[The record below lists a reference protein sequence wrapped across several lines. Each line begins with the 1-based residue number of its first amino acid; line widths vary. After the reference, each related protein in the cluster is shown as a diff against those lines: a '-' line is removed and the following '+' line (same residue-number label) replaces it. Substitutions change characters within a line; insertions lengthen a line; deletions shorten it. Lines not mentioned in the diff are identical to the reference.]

1 MPNDAP
7 ATNAHPLDDALREID
22 PLGALAA
29 LIVERRLDRPLVVG
43 LGGSVAVGKSTTAGH
58 LAAALRA
65 RDESLAIEV
74 VSTDGFLLP
83 NARLDELG
91 LSIEKGSP
99 RTYDLAA
106 LDAFIAAVQR
116 GDTGL
121 VVPAYSHLIY
131 DVAPGTHV
139 VDAPDVVVL
148 EGLNVVTVD
157 RGVVDLVDLSLY
169 LHADPA
175 DVLAWFV
182 ERFMRLRA
190 EAVGNP
196 SAFFHQ
202 FVALDDDDA
211 RAFAHWTWTEINL
224 PVFDEHVAPARA
236 LADVVIEKG
245 PDHRVTR
252 VSPASG

>member
-1 MPNDAP
+1 MPDDGPATHTHPVDDAP
-7 ATNAHPLDDALREID
+7 REID
-22 PLGALAA
+22 PLGPLAA

-58 LAAALRA
+58 LAQAVRS
-65 RDESLAIEV
+65 RDGSLAVEV

-83 NARLDELG
+83 NTRLDELG

-106 LDAFIAAVQR
+106 LAAFVDAVQR
-116 GDTGL
+116 GETGL
-121 VVPAYSHLIY
+121 VAPAYSHLTY
-131 DVAPGTHV
+131 DVAEGTHV
-139 VDAPDVVVL
+139 LDAPDVVVL

-157 RGVVDLVDLSLY
+157 RGVVDLVDLSVY

-175 DVLAWFV
+175 DVRSWFV

-190 EAVGNP
+190 EAVDEP

-202 FVALDDDDA
+202 FVGLADDDA

-245 PDHRVTR
+245 PDHQVRR
-252 VSPASG
+252 VSPITA